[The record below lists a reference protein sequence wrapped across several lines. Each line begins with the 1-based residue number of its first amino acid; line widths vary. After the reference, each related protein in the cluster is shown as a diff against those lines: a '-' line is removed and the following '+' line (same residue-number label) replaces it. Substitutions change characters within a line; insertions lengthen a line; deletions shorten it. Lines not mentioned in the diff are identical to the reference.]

1 MCRIT
6 VSVDD
11 ALVALAKSDVAA
23 GRAASVSAWV
33 ADAMRATAAAR
44 AELIADLEA
53 IEQHDPTPREVIED
67 IARSL
72 GRSPAWVLGAL
83 GLSRPARHK

>member
-1 MCRIT
+1 MT

-11 ALVALAKSDVAA
+11 ALVDLARSDVAA

-33 ADAMRATAAAR
+33 AGAMRAMAAAR

-53 IEQHDPTPREVIED
+53 LERRDPTPREAIED

-72 GRSPAWVLGAL
+72 GKSPAWVIDAL
-83 GLSRPARHK
+83 GLSRPSRRK